1 MLTNS
6 QAKEILTALSV
17 LPPERILEVQHFVL
31 FLKDRYA
38 SNKPVDE
45 SEAWTDEDIHDLTV
59 AVLQHA
65 EQDE

>member
-6 QAKEILTALSV
+6 QAKEILKALSV

-65 EQDE
+65 EQGE